1 MKQSLY
7 VIPYPKFFSQHA
19 GVGGHVAHAA
29 GIVKAMTDY
38 GLSLQVVVE
47 ETHDI
52 FNVNRVTI
60 DELPCK
66 SAGVFARQLWALRL
80 LSHIKKQVAVQEYE
94 FCYMRYSAS
103 FSPWIPRL
111 KKILGNIPLILEVN
125 SLGSQW
131 RSFLKPVDT
140 RALKSVDRVICVSS
154 VLESYVRSLLK
165 SHMQIDIRRV
175 INGVEPDRFDVSPAT
190 LGASNMCHVGFAGL
204 LKADYGIEILLAA
217 AKKLRTENVRLHLF
231 GDGPYK
237 TALESLSV
245 GLDNVEFHGP
255 VPFLEMPSYLKGLD
269 IVLYTTAVKHL
280 YQSPT
285 KLFEYMVTGRPIIS
299 ARTPQTEVILSDSET
314 ALLYDVGNVDQL
326 VEAIRRLNS
335 DAVLS
340 ERLARK
346 AQEEARIK
354 HSWLS
359 RVQEIL
365 T

>member
-1 MKQSLY
+1 M
-7 VIPYPKFFSQHA
+7 
-19 GVGGHVAHAA
+19 
-29 GIVKAMTDY
+29 
-38 GLSLQVVVE
+38 
-47 ETHDI
+47 
-52 FNVNRVTI
+52 
-60 DELPCK
+60 
-66 SAGVFARQLWALRL
+66 
-80 LSHIKKQVAVQEYE
+80 
-94 FCYMRYSAS
+94 
-103 FSPWIPRL
+103 
-111 KKILGNIPLILEVN
+111 
-125 SLGSQW
+125 
-131 RSFLKPVDT
+131 
-140 RALKSVDRVICVSS
+140 
-154 VLESYVRSLLK
+154 
-165 SHMQIDIRRV
+165 
-175 INGVEPDRFDVSPAT
+175 
-190 LGASNMCHVGFAGL
+190 
-204 LKADYGIEILLAA
+204 
-217 AKKLRTENVRLHLF
+217 
-231 GDGPYK
+231 
-237 TALESLSV
+237 
-245 GLDNVEFHGP
+245 DNVEFLGP
-255 VPFLEMPSYLKGLD
+255 VPFLEMPSYLMGLD